1 MCEEKYFWL
10 VDQDKAA
17 FDALII
23 GSEIKNTNYDIPD
36 ETEETDLN
44 NKRLAALD
52 ISLCAV
58 SIALHIILE
67 MFLTIR
73 IGNDLK
79 ISLAALPFLIIALVC
94 GPVEGLISGLVGTFL
109 SQLLTFGITI
119 TTPFWILPYA
129 IQALTAGLI
138 FRGFKRKITVKSIG
152 ISVFL
157 GGLAGVVVTWIASY
171 LDGVVFFKY
180 MTIEALVAL
189 IPIRLLVWLGLS
201 VAYTAIC
208 YGVTKALR
216 KQFGMLHKSAEKAH

>member
-1 MCEEKYFWL
+1 M
-10 VDQDKAA
+10 
-17 FDALII
+17 
-23 GSEIKNTNYDIPD
+23 
-36 ETEETDLN
+36 
-44 NKRLAALD
+44 NKKKLAAID

-67 MFLTIR
+67 LFLTIR

-79 ISLAALPFLIIALVC
+79 ISLSALPFLMIALMC
-94 GPVEGLISGLVGTFL
+94 GPLEGLISGLVGTFL

-129 IQALTAGLI
+129 LQALTAGLI
-138 FRGFKRKITVKSIG
+138 FRAFKRKITVKNIG

-157 GGLAGVVVTWIASY
+157 GGLAGVIVTWIASY

-180 MTIEALVAL
+180 MTLQALIAL

-201 VAYTAIC
+201 IAYTAIC
-208 YGVTKALR
+208 YAVTRALR
-216 KQFGMLHKSAEKAH
+216 RQLGMLGSSAGKSK